1 MTIDVLLQWLRGPV
15 FWAGLAFMVLGL
27 GRHVAITLWGIVRTY
42 RRAGD
47 RTIPTRQVLFA
58 TVKWLIPIQGL
69 KNRLLYGLNTLIFH
83 ISIILVPIFL
93 AGHIALWKRG
103 TGLSWPALPNG
114 ISTALTIVAVV
125 AAITIVIQRVAFRE
139 SRRLS
144 RFQDFV
150 MPLIVAVPFATGF
163 LVMHPAWNP
172 FSHQFMLFLHVLSGD
187 LLFFLIPL
195 TKLSHMVLLP
205 GTQIVSELAWH
216 FPPDA
221 GHRVG
226 EALGKANEPI

>member
-1 MTIDVLLQWLRGPV
+1 MTFDVLLQWLRGPV

-27 GRHVAITLWGIVRTY
+27 GRHVAITLWGIIRTY

-47 RTIPTRQVLFA
+47 QTIPTRQVVRA
-58 TVKWLIPIQGL
+58 TLKWLFLIQGL

-93 AGHIALWKRG
+93 AGHIALWERG
-103 TGLSWPALPNG
+103 IGISWPALPNG
-114 ISTALTIVAVV
+114 LSTILTIVAVI
-125 AAITIVIQRVAFRE
+125 AAVTIVIQRVLFKE

-150 MPLIVAVPFATGF
+150 MPLIVAIPFATGF

-172 FSHQFMLFLHVLSGD
+172 FSHKFMLFLHVLSGD
-187 LLFFLIPL
+187 LLFFLIPI

-216 FPPDA
+216 FPSES
-221 GHRVG
+221 GSRVG